1 MIIVKNRSN
10 GGAGDGAWQV
20 YHVSIGAAN
29 YLVLNTSAASAAGS
43 TRWQS
48 TTPDA
53 SKFYIGNTGSVNN
66 TSENYVAYCWAEIA
80 GFSAFGS
87 YTGNG
92 SADGPFVY
100 LGFRPEFI
108 LIKYS
113 SGAENWA
120 IWDTSRNTYN
130 VMDTILRPDSTA
142 ADTSGST
149 QNIDFVSNGFK
160 IRGTDGK
167 LNTSSGT
174 YIYMAFAENPFKN
187 SLAR

>member
-1 MIIVKNRSN
+1 MIILKGRSTTF
-10 GGAGDGAWQV
+10 DWMV
-20 YHVSIGAAN
+20 YHTSLGNTN
-29 YLVLNTSAASAAGS
+29 YLRFNQTNASAASISA
-43 TRWQS
+43 
-48 TTPDA
+48 
-53 SKFYIGNTGSVNN
+53 FNN
-66 TSENYVAYCWAEIA
+66 TSPTSTVFSLGDGSLGNQASATQVAYCWAEIT
-80 GFSAFGS
+80 GFSKFGS

-100 LGFRPEFI
+100 TGFRPKFV

-113 SGAENWA
+113 SGIENWA

-174 YIYMAFAENPFKN
+174 YIYAAFAENPAKISN
-187 SLAR
+187 AR